1 LKKGKI
7 LLITFS
13 AAVGNGSTG
22 SEIALSRNLNMALPD
37 EYLHIDTPENVAFDY
52 QVAGIGSRFLAALI
66 DTILILLLQAL
77 VNVVLFLLLTSM
89 FGNPLL
95 WDTSSAVGWTVALFG
110 LIAFAFLW
118 GYYVFFEMKWNG
130 QSPGKRKVG
139 LRVIR
144 TDGMPI
150 TLTESL
156 IRNLV
161 RLVDFLPTY
170 YGLGVVTMFINEQA
184 RRLGDLAAGTVV
196 IHDRAHI
203 TLENLDAEAAL
214 SRLSRSTPG
223 PARSRPSEEPQP
235 QAGASSKE
243 KALGAC
249 RPQTPVGHSS
259 PTTGR
264 GILAFS
270 RETNVSIDV
279 RTFNDADW
287 PVERL
292 TNRDLQ
298 IAEDF
303 VRRKE
308 QLSNRSA
315 VAQSVAQALFERMG
329 LPTDRV
335 DEMSAE
341 DLILRII
348 QASRKDR

>member
-1 LKKGKI
+1 
-7 LLITFS
+7 
-13 AAVGNGSTG
+13 
-22 SEIALSRNLNMALPD
+22 MALPD

-66 DTILILLLQAL
+66 DTLLILLLQVL

-95 WDTSSAVGWTVALFG
+95 WDNSSAVGWMVALFG

-118 GYYVFFEMKWNG
+118 GYYVFFEVKWNG

-144 TDGMPI
+144 MDGTPI

-170 YGLGVVTMFINEQA
+170 YGVGVVTMFVNEQA

-196 IHDRAHI
+196 VHDRAHV
-203 TLENLDAEAAL
+203 TLESLDAEAAL
-214 SRLSRSTPG
+214 SRLSRSTSG
-223 PARSRPSEEPQP
+223 PARNRPS
-235 QAGASSKE
+235 
-243 KALGAC
+243 
-249 RPQTPVGHSS
+249 
-259 PTTGR
+259 
-264 GILAFS
+264 
-270 RETNVSIDV
+270 ETNVSTDV
-279 RTFNDADW
+279 RAFNDADW

-292 TNRDLQ
+292 TSRDLQ

-308 QLSNRSA
+308 QLSNRLA
-315 VAQSVAQALFERMG
+315 VAPAGAAENEEAGARAQ
-329 LPTDRV
+329 
-335 DEMSAE
+335 
-341 DLILRII
+341 
-348 QASRKDR
+348 